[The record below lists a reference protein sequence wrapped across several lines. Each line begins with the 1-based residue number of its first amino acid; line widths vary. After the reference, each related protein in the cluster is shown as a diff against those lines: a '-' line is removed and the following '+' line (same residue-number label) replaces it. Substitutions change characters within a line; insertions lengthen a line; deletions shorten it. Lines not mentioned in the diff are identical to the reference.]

1 MKKILFLCLTFLL
14 LLSLLCVTG
23 HAEEIEKAPVT
34 EAVTDEAAPDEGA
47 TADTATGALAAFFT
61 ENADTLLGL
70 LTLVGSLLV
79 AFLYKTGLL
88 PMLRAGL
95 SALADTLS
103 KSRDATEAFTASAS
117 ENIRRIEAQ
126 TEPILAAVT
135 ECEAIIRKL
144 EARLGTMETALA
156 DGERAREDTAAI
168 LRTETELF
176 YELLHSVN
184 LPEAQ
189 KEAMSESYYRLKRAL
204 EAKE

>member
-1 MKKILFLCLTFLL
+1 
-14 LLSLLCVTG
+14 
-23 HAEEIEKAPVT
+23 
-34 EAVTDEAAPDEGA
+34 
-47 TADTATGALAAFFT
+47 
-61 ENADTLLGL
+61 
-70 LTLVGSLLV
+70 
-79 AFLYKTGLL
+79 
-88 PMLRAGL
+88 MLRAGL

-135 ECEAIIRKL
+135 QCEAIIRKL

>member
-1 MKKILFLCLTFLL
+1 MKKILFLSLTLL
-14 LLSLLCVTG
+14 LLVSLLCVTG
-23 HAEEIEKAPVT
+23 HAEEHTEAPV
-34 EAVTDEAAPDEGA
+34 AQSATDEGTPDEGA
-47 TADTATGALAAFFT
+47 SDNTATGALAAFFT
-61 ENADTLLGL
+61 QNADTLLGL

-95 SALADTLS
+95 SALADTLG

-126 TEPILAAVT
+126 TEPILSAVT
-135 ECEAIIRKL
+135 ECEAIIRRL

-156 DGERAREDTAAI
+156 EGERAREDTAAI